1 MYARE
6 PLMPEVL
13 NSLPRLLPDFWA
25 GLALN
30 VQMAFCALLIGVVP
44 GAVLALLRFKG
55 AVLSSFAKSVMAVLR
70 VVPTIVLMF
79 FFINVVSGSVSVG
92 RIQIVMTPWLAVV
105 LSLAVYAA
113 TSVCDMLFEAIRQLR
128 SGSHVAAML
137 FVLNLLRVFLALVLA
152 SGFGAA
158 IGVVESTAVT
168 MRALENLPK
177 LSQKLWLICMA
188 LVFFTLIFQFAHV
201 LLGQVHRKIQARYS
215 LY

>member
-1 MYARE
+1 
-6 PLMPEVL
+6 
-13 NSLPRLLPDFWA
+13 
-25 GLALN
+25 
-30 VQMAFCALLIGVVP
+30 
-44 GAVLALLRFKG
+44 
-55 AVLSSFAKSVMAVLR
+55 
-70 VVPTIVLMF
+70 
-79 FFINVVSGSVSVG
+79 
-92 RIQIVMTPWLAVV
+92 MTPWLAVV

-177 LSQKLWLICMA
+177 LSQKLWLIGMA

-215 LY
+215 LYQEPLPVNFGAV